1 VEVAVNCGSLKV
13 AISAN
18 NTSNTSNAMVVASAS
33 FELDYTQTSTKLSKL
48 NQSHPGFESGFL
60 DLDH

>member
-1 VEVAVNCGSLKV
+1 
-13 AISAN
+13 
-18 NTSNTSNAMVVASAS
+18 MVVASAS

-48 NQSHPGFESGFL
+48 NQSHPGFESDYTQTSTKLSKLNQSHPGFESGFL